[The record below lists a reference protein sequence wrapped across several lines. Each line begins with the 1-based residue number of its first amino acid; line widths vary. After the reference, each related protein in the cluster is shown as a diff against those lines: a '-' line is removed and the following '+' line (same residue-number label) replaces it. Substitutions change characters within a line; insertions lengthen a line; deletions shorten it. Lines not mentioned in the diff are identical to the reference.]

1 LTASFV
7 ADSSM
12 AIAWV
17 VPSQSTASSQRLH
30 REIESGTRF
39 VVPVLWFFEVANTLL
54 ILARRGK
61 IDEREHSQAR
71 RYLHLLGALVDEE
84 GSRLALG
91 AIADLADQY
100 SLSVYDATYL
110 ELSLRKN
117 LPLASRD
124 TALNRAAKA
133 AGIET
138 LA

>member
-1 LTASFV
+1 
-7 ADSSM
+7 M

-17 VPSQSTASSQRLH
+17 VPSQSTTSSQRLH

-39 VVPVLWFFEVANTLL
+39 LVPGLWFFEVANTLL
-54 ILARRGK
+54 TLARRGK
-61 IDEREHSQAR
+61 INEREHSQAR
-71 RYLHLLGALVDEE
+71 RYLHSLAAFLDEE
-84 GSRLALG
+84 GPRLALG
-91 AIADLADQY
+91 AITELADKY

-110 ELSLRKN
+110 ELSLRKH

-138 LA
+138 LI